1 MNATSLNLLRVH
13 RLLADPND
21 WLKSRKE
28 TKVNDTTKLCLPSA
42 IHAVQGYKITDFPYP
57 EIKPTVYK
65 VAHAILDNPTFAA
78 RVHQNV
84 KARRD
89 QVYAEMDAKVIG
101 AIRCISSFNS
111 HPDTCHFEV
120 LDLIK
125 SIILIEEVCDD
136 CGNKF
141 KYDDSHPEGCGAYW
155 VNRDDNKQTKLL
167 CLSCWRLFHQ
177 TEKHKY

>member
-65 VAHAILDNPTFAA
+65 VCLLYTSPSP
-78 RVHQNV
+78 
-84 KARRD
+84 RD
-89 QVYAEMDAKVIG
+89 
-101 AIRCISSFNS
+101 
-111 HPDTCHFEV
+111 
-120 LDLIK
+120 
-125 SIILIEEVCDD
+125 
-136 CGNKF
+136 
-141 KYDDSHPEGCGAYW
+141 
-155 VNRDDNKQTKLL
+155 
-167 CLSCWRLFHQ
+167 
-177 TEKHKY
+177 